1 MRTDTRPTSRRSPRR
16 LWYVAAA
23 AGVCLWRAAGAHA
36 HGGESHE
43 EHGAWWARW
52 NWDLLTI
59 ASLGLLSWAYAV
71 GLARL
76 WRSAG
81 PDRGVSRWQAA
92 AFAAAMASLVVA
104 LLSPL
109 DPISDE
115 LQSAHMVQHMVLM
128 MVAAPLFVM
137 GAPALVMLWA
147 LPRPTRRAAAQWLGR
162 LGSWRPPWYVLWQPA
177 LLFGLYALALWVW
190 HLPVLYEAA
199 LRSRPVH
206 EVQHIIFFVAS
217 CLFWRVLLD
226 PLSRLRMN
234 VGAGVVY
241 LFLTSLHATF
251 LGVFMALSPRVWY
264 DDYVPRTA
272 AWGLTPLED
281 QQLAGLIMWMPACM
295 VYAVVAAVVFAL
307 WVRESDE
314 PQPARAEATK

>member
-1 MRTDTRPTSRRSPRR
+1 M
-16 LWYVAAA
+16 LW
-23 AGVCLWRAAGAHA
+23 CAGAVHG
-36 HGGESHE
+36 HGGESHDDG
-43 EHGAWWARW
+43 HAGWWARW
-52 NWDLLTI
+52 NWDGITI
-59 ASLGLLSWAYAV
+59 ASLGVLTGVYGV

-92 AFAAAMASLVVA
+92 SFTAAMASLVVA
-104 LLSPL
+104 LISPL
-109 DPISDE
+109 DPMSDE

-147 LPRPTRRAAAQWLGR
+147 LPRAVRQAAGRWLGG
-162 LGSWRPPWYVLWQPA
+162 LGAWRPPWYLLWQPV
-177 LLFGLYALALWVW
+177 LLFGLFALALWVW
-190 HLPVLYEAA
+190 HLPGLYEAA

-206 EVQHIIFFVAS
+206 ELQHIMFFVAS

-264 DDYVPRTA
+264 DDYVSRTA

-281 QQLAGLIMWMPACM
+281 QQLAGLVMWMPACM
-295 VYAVVAAVVFAL
+295 VYAVVAAVIFAL
-307 WVRESDE
+307 WMRESDA
-314 PQPARAEATK
+314 PQPAPPGNT

>member
-1 MRTDTRPTSRRSPRR
+1 MRTDTRPTSRTPPRR
-16 LWYVAAA
+16 HWHVAAA
-23 AGVCLWRAAGAHA
+23 AAVCLWRAAGAYA

-59 ASLGLLSWAYAV
+59 ASLVLLSWAYGV

-81 PDRGVSRWQAA
+81 RDHGVSRWQAA
-92 AFAAAMASLVVA
+92 SFAAAVASLVIA

-147 LPRPTRRAAAQWLGR
+147 LPRRTRQAVAQWLGR
-162 LGSWRPPWYVLWQPA
+162 LGSWRPPWYLLWQPV

-190 HLPVLYEAA
+190 HLPALYEAA

-206 EVQHIIFFVAS
+206 EVQHVMFFVTS

-272 AWGLTPLED
+272 AWGLSPLED

-295 VYAVVAAVVFAL
+295 VYAVVAAVMFAL

-314 PQPARAEATK
+314 PRPASTQAVK